1 MSPKCRI
8 HGSLAR
14 LLRMRKKP
22 WKTRRLSRSHF
33 FLSVYGYIN
42 LSSTLYWSIAAVAL
56 RQPCEPSRRV
66 IVVAT
71 GLVWIAA
78 RSIGVA
84 SSTRF
89 HLPQLPAGVSSLV
102 SVASTVMPSRV
113 TPSNLYLFVPILV
126 SFGIVTPAGVAAVP
140 HAPS

>member
-1 MSPKCRI
+1 M
-8 HGSLAR
+8 GSAQV
-14 LLRMRKKP
+14 
-22 WKTRRLSRSHF
+22 RRLIAPPILRIVISGR
-33 FLSVYGYIN
+33 GPN
-42 LSSTLYWSIAAVAL
+42 GQKPKWDYWSIAAVVL

-84 SSTRF
+84 ASTRF